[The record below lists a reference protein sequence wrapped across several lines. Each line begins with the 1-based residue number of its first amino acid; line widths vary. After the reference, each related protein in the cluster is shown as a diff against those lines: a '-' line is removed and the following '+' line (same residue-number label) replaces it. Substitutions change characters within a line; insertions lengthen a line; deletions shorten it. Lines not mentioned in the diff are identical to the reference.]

1 MDPIMIEYLV
11 NMVLNP
17 HHKNWEGGTLV
28 EHIFLSCLLA
38 QQVRCYV
45 ANIIWQLFAKRGN
58 SSHQKSFSMMQCL
71 LHQALCKTLKLFI
84 APSWGVSSHG
94 ILTAMEWF
102 GFWCFSMTCGEVTP
116 RCVGLLLLDYERIEW
131 QQTLTNLGKA
141 SDMAYQDVLE
151 EFNLV
156 WCVKSLLATCNNLTV
171 I

>member
-1 MDPIMIEYLV
+1 MIFGLSCWSPMDPIMIEYLA

-94 ILTAMEWF
+94 IFGGNGMIWF
-102 GFWCFSMTCGEVTP
+102 LMLSMTCGEVTP
-116 RCVGLLLLDYERIEW
+116 RCVGLFAWLW
-131 QQTLTNLGKA
+131 KNWVATNSHKLGK
-141 SDMAYQDVLE
+141 
-151 EFNLV
+151 
-156 WCVKSLLATCNNLTV
+156 SLRHGLSRCSWG